1 MSAQK
6 EGDAEV
12 AQTISHK
19 RVLEPMGEHVA
30 AHLPVPQV
38 VEGVLVSVNFHM
50 PQVVEEVVEV
60 AEITPERIMEHI
72 VSEVP
77 VPQFSQDIAEVSR
90 FSPQRHLQAHI
101 SEQSMDDHV
110 PPLKEEMME
119 VVPPFP
125 QERTQA

>member
-12 AQTISHK
+12 AQTIRHK
-19 RVLEPMGEHVA
+19 RVLEPMGEHVVV
-30 AHLPVPQV
+30 HLPVPQV

-60 AEITPERIMEHI
+60 AEIIPERIMEHI

-77 VPQFSQDIAEVSR
+77 VPQFSQDIAEVFR
-90 FSPQRHLQAHI
+90 FSPQEHLQAHI
-101 SEQSMDDHV
+101 SEQSVDNHV
-110 PPLKEEMME
+110 PPLRRK
-119 VVPPFP
+119 
-125 QERTQA
+125 